1 MSETAAKWPARDY
14 ERGMTKQTTIT
25 INGRLYDA
33 ITGQPISQPAAPAPQ
48 RPTPAAAPKQG
59 AVRAFS
65 DIGPRPAVAQTQP
78 VVKRAPIS
86 QVGADAAPAASAKV
100 PVRRSQHPA
109 AHAVHSRPQKS
120 QTLYRK
126 ALKKPAVEHAE
137 ASITTQQLPDRSP
150 MISKFGTGPLTIHP
164 DLTRKAK
171 TEAANEA
178 IAPAQMH
185 PTVAKV
191 LQDRAPQ
198 PAAHHAASG
207 KELKEQLIKE
217 RLAEVSDAP
226 HRVPKRA
233 WFKSKPRVA
242 SILTA
247 TLALLV
253 LGGYL
258 TYMNLPVISMKVAA
272 SRAGVE
278 ATFPNYRPDGYALN
292 GPITYSPGEVNIN
305 YKSTS
310 NDNGFRISQ
319 KPSNWD
325 SQGLLDNYITRQT
338 EHYLTFQERG
348 VTVYTFGSKAAWVN
362 GGLLY
367 TLEGNASLSSDQVL
381 RLATSM

>member
-1 MSETAAKWPARDY
+1 
-14 ERGMTKQTTIT
+14 MTKQTTIT

-33 ITGQPISQPAAPAPQ
+33 ITGQPVGPSVQQQQAQAQPQ
-48 RPTPAAAPKQG
+48 KAAAVSKPVKSP
-59 AVRAFS
+59 ARTFS
-65 DIGPRPAVAQTQP
+65 DIGPSRSVAQPPQP
-78 VVKRAPIS
+78 VPKRAPIS
-86 QVGADAAPAASAKV
+86 SITPEAKPAAPAKPHAQ
-100 PVRRSQHPA
+100 RSEHPG
-109 AHAVHSRPQKS
+109 AHAVHARPQKS

-126 ALKKPAVEHAE
+126 ALKKPVVEHPE
-137 ASITTQQLPDRSP
+137 ASMTTKQLQDRSP
-150 MISKFGTGPLTIHP
+150 MISKFGTGPLTVHP

-171 TEAANEA
+171 AQAEEV

-191 LQDRAPQ
+191 LQQHAPQ
-198 PAAHHAASG
+198 PAPAHHASG

-217 RLAEVSDAP
+217 RLAEVSDTP
-226 HRVPKRA
+226 HRQPKRA

-242 SILTA
+242 SVLTA

-305 YKSTS
+305 YKSNS
-310 NDNGFRISQ
+310 NDNGFRITQ

-325 SQGLLDNYITRQT
+325 SQGLLDNYVNRQT

-348 VTVYTFGSKAAWVN
+348 VTVYTFGNKAAWVN

-367 TLEGNASLSSDQVL
+367 TLEGNASLSSDQVI